1 MEAIKQLLA
10 ITDQLKVKH
19 SRNFTLDGKLVGD
32 IGEVLAAEVY
42 AIDLLPEATPVYDAV
57 ETSTGRRV
65 QIKASFKDSFYFPHE
80 SKMPDYFLCI
90 LINKDGTITE
100 RYNGKGIDVF
110 NNLIKNK
117 IKGDS
122 TGYIISTKKLIS
134 LNDTIPEPDK
144 ILKRLQP

>member
-1 MEAIKQLLA
+1 MEEIKQLLV
-10 ITDQLKVKH
+10 ITEQLKQKYH
-19 SRNFTLDGKLVGD
+19 RNFTLDGKLVGD

-42 AIDLLPEATPVYDAV
+42 ALELLPESTPVHDAV
-57 ETSTGRRV
+57 ETGTGRLV

-80 SKMPDYFLCI
+80 NTMPDYFLCI
-90 LINKDGTITE
+90 LINNDGTITE

-134 LNDTIPEPDK
+134 LNERVLPVDK
-144 ILKRLQP
+144 IAKR